1 MKPSSVE
8 SFRVNFLKK
17 SLFQNLIKD
26 TRSLLRNPGL
36 LITTS
41 IAVILLLLFI
51 VFPIGAVLVKSF
63 TITFPT
69 VTVFTLNNVSTKADS
84 ETMVTQKIVASLK
97 SVQGVTHLEAK
108 TEEKRSVIIVSFQK
122 NRVAPSLYR

>member
-1 MKPSSVE
+1 MGSPKGGSYQDLIEKKRTCSKPCSVE
-8 SFRVNFLKK
+8 SFRVNLLEK
-17 SLFQNLIKD
+17 SFFQSLAKD
-26 TRSLLRNPGL
+26 TQSLLRNPGL

-69 VTVFTLNNVSTKADS
+69 VTISTLNNVSTKVDS
-84 ETMVTQKIVASLK
+84 EAMVTQKIVASLK
-97 SVQGVTHLEAK
+97 PVQGITHVEDK
-108 TEEKRSVIIVSFQK
+108 TD
-122 NRVAPSLYR
+122 